1 MLSIDAKGVGKSA
14 DDMYHLREFE
24 SLSEMLEYSRKNR
37 DTSASSG
44 EPRYPGYHLSNSYDE
59 AFQQAWDGWSDV
71 RPTVDK
77 RVDAI
82 RERLR
87 DYITPHDVRIHDM
100 VGYEPDIDRYVSG
113 EIECMWDDFQV
124 ETPHAGRVF
133 TVLLDNGLT
142 CDQDAEEMLRRGASV
157 VALIEAFQV
166 FGFELEVWAETTVQS
181 LDYRTPSKNERHTT
195 LVRLQRAGDRMDIN
209 SIMFPMANPDYHRRL
224 VFGVQEGEPGEIR
237 DAFGFGGIHG
247 GDYGMPR
254 QGCHFGKR
262 IDASIEISLERPDGR
277 MVADPVEFIV
287 AQLKMQGV
295 IPDDDD

>member
-1 MLSIDAKGVGKSA
+1 MLSIDAKGVGKI
-14 DDMYHLREFE
+14 DTDMYHLREFE
-24 SLSEMLEYSRKNR
+24 SLSEMLEYSKKNR
-37 DTSASSG
+37 DKSASSG
-44 EPRYPGYHLSNSYDE
+44 DPKSYGYHLSESYDE
-59 AFQQAWDGWSDV
+59 AFTQAWDGWSDV

-87 DYITPHDVRIHDM
+87 DYITPHNVRIHDM

-124 ETPHAGRVF
+124 DTPHAGRVF

-142 CDQDAEEMLRRGASV
+142 CDQEAEEMLRRGASV

-166 FGFELEVWAETTVQS
+166 FGFELEVWAETTVKDFS
-181 LDYRTPSKNERHTT
+181 YPSKGDRHTT

-224 VFGVQEGEPGEIR
+224 IFGVQEGEPAAIR
-237 DAFGFGGIHG
+237 EEFGFGDIHG
-247 GDYGMPR
+247 GGYGEPR

-262 IDASIEISLERPDGR
+262 VDASIEISLERPDGR

>member
-1 MLSIDAKGVGKSA
+1 MLSIDAKGIGKSA
-14 DDMYHLREFE
+14 ADMYHLREFE

-37 DTSASSG
+37 DESASSG
-44 EPRYPGYHLSNSYDE
+44 ERKMDGFQLSDTYDE
-59 AFQQAWDGWSDV
+59 AFTQAWEGWSDV

-87 DYITPHDVRIHDM
+87 DYITPHDLRVHDM
-100 VGYEPDIDRYVSG
+100 IGYEPDIDRFVSG
-113 EIECMWDDFQV
+113 EIECMWDDMQI

-142 CDQDAEEMLRRGASV
+142 CDQDADEMLRRGASV

-166 FGFELEVWAETTVQS
+166 FGFELEVWAETTVKS
-181 LDYRTPSKNERHTT
+181 FDVVRDERHTT
-195 LVRLQRAGDRMDIN
+195 LVRLQRAGDRMDVN

-224 VFGVQEGEPGEIR
+224 IFGVQEGEPGAIR
-237 DAFGFGGIHG
+237 TTFGFGGGYG
-247 GDYGMPR
+247 GGYGFPR

-262 IDASIEISLERPDGR
+262 IDASIEISLEHPDGR
-277 MVADPVEFIV
+277 MVADPVEWIV
-287 AQLKMQGV
+287 GQLQAQGV
-295 IPDDDD
+295 IRDDD

>member
-24 SLSEMLEYSRKNR
+24 SLSEMLEYSKKNR
-37 DTSASSG
+37 DPEASSG
-44 EPRYPGYHLSNSYDE
+44 SPKSYGYHLSESYDE
-59 AFQQAWDGWSDV
+59 AFAQAWDGWSDV

-113 EIECMWDDFQV
+113 EIECMWDDFQID
-124 ETPHAGRVF
+124 TPHAGRVF

-142 CDQDAEEMLRRGASV
+142 CDQDADEMLRRGASV

-166 FGFELEVWAETTVQS
+166 FGFELEVWAETTVKVS
-181 LDYRTPSKNERHTT
+181 GWGDGAERHTT

-224 VFGVQEGEPGEIR
+224 VFGVQEGEPVKIR
-237 DAFGFGGIHG
+237 QAFGFGYQGMG
-247 GDYGMPR
+247 GYGQPR

-262 IDASIEISLERPDGR
+262 VDASIEISLERPDGR
-277 MVADPVEFIV
+277 MVASPVEWIIG
-287 AQLKMQGV
+287 QLAAQGV
-295 IPDDDD
+295 IRDDD

>member
-1 MLSIDAKGVGKSA
+1 MLSIDAKGIGKSA
-14 DDMYHLREFE
+14 ADMYHLREFE
-24 SLSEMLEYSRKNR
+24 SLSEMLEYSKKNR
-37 DTSASSG
+37 DPDGSSDTKKYRG
-44 EPRYPGYHLSNSYDE
+44 FHLSESYDE
-59 AFQQAWDGWSDV
+59 AFTQAWDGWSDV

-100 VGYEPDIDRYVSG
+100 IGYEPDIDRFVSG
-113 EIECMWDDFQV
+113 EIECMWDDMQID
-124 ETPHAGRVF
+124 TPHAGRVF

-142 CDQDAEEMLRRGASV
+142 CDQDADEMLRRGASV

-166 FGFELEVWAETTVQS
+166 FGFELEVWAETTVRVPNYGS
-181 LDYRTPSKNERHTT
+181 SGDRHTT

-224 VFGVQEGEPGEIR
+224 IFGVQEGEPGAIR
-237 DAFGFGGIHG
+237 TAFGFGGKHG
-247 GDYGMPR
+247 GGYGVPR

-277 MVADPVEFIV
+277 MVSSPVEWIIG
-287 AQLKMQGV
+287 QLQAQGV
-295 IPDDDD
+295 IRDDD